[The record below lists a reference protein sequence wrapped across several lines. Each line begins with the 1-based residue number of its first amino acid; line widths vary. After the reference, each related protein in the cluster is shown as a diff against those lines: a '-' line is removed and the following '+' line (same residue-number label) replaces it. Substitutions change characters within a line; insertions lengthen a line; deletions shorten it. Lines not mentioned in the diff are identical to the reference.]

1 MSTRTRTELTEALD
15 ALYDSTL
22 NGMCRILAFAWVLVI
37 PAVLAAFTGHLLL
50 ARWLMAAAI
59 FGWLAQL
66 LIAALVAACAEC
78 VRPHP
83 APRR

>member
-1 MSTRTRTELTEALD
+1 MSTPTRHQVAGALD
-15 ALYDSTL
+15 ELYDSTL

-37 PAVLAAFTGHLLL
+37 PAVLAAFTGHLFL

-83 APRR
+83 ARR